1 MLTGVQPAIIKSAAH
16 NNTWVSMKP
25 LMARL
30 SVFTGVNML
39 KKCQSPPMIPL
50 IYMYLEKSV
59 FSKPTIMLQN
69 SWQFIYNIIIL

>member
-1 MLTGVQPAIIKSAAH
+1 MLIGAQPAIIKSAAH
-16 NNTWVSMKP
+16 NNIWILMKP
-25 LMARL
+25 LMAKL

-50 IYMYLEKSV
+50 IFMYLDKAV